1 MTARPRVLFVGR
13 TRFSFPLSDTLAA
26 RYEALSRELDW
37 LQLGTA
43 AGGVPEPRFRLA
55 RRSPAARIDGILF
68 HLLLPVRVG
77 RLLRSF
83 RPHVVIVQGAHETAL
98 VLLARRL
105 ARGDARVVL
114 DVHGDWRTATRL
126 FGSPA
131 RRLLSG
137 PADALARLAL
147 RRADAIRTV
156 SGYTSRLVREAGR
169 EPDAVFPAYMDL
181 GPFTATAPVPQ
192 PSEPVALF
200 VGVLE
205 RYKGVDV
212 LAEAWPLVLERVPGA
227 RLEMVGR
234 GSLRPVV
241 EAMAAAHPGSV
252 RWREVLDT
260 PGVAAALDAA
270 TLLVLPSR
278 TEGMGRVLVE
288 AFCRARPVVGS
299 DDGGIPDLVDAAS
312 GVLVPS
318 GNAPMLADALV
329 AVLGDR
335 ETAARLGRG
344 AYEARLPWIVSPE
357 TFAARVRALVDRVA
371 GRSRP

>member
-13 TRFSFPLSDTLAA
+13 TRFSFPLSETLAV
-26 RYEALSRELDW
+26 RYAALSHELDW

-43 AGGVPEPRFRLA
+43 AGGVPDPRFRLA
-55 RRSPAARIDGILF
+55 TRSPIARLDGILF
-68 HLLLPVRVG
+68 HLLLPLRVV

-105 ARGDARVVL
+105 AGGDARVVL

-131 RRLLSG
+131 RRVLSG
-137 PADALARLAL
+137 LADALARVAL
-147 RRADAIRTV
+147 RKADAIRTV

-181 GPFTATAPVPQ
+181 GPFTATPPVPL

-212 LAEAWPLVLERVPGA
+212 LADAWPLVLEHVPEA
-227 RLEMVGR
+227 RLEIVGR
-234 GSLRPVV
+234 GSLRPTV
-241 EAMAAAHPGSV
+241 EAMVAAHPGSV
-252 RWREVLDT
+252 RWTEALDT
-260 PGVAAALDAA
+260 PSVAAALDAS

-312 GVLVPS
+312 GLLVPS
-318 GNAPMLADALV
+318 GDAARLAESLV
-329 AVLGDR
+329 AILGDR
-335 ETAARLGRG
+335 ETAVRLGRG

-357 TFAARVRALVDRVA
+357 AFAARVRALVDRTLEA
-371 GRSRP
+371 PEP